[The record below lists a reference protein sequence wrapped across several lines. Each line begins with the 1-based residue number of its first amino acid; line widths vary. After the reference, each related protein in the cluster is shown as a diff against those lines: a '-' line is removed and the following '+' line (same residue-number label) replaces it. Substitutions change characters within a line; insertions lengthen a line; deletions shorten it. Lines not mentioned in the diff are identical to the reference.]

1 MNDQTEHV
9 EPATETLPLPE
20 PAVQPGH
27 LRIAEALLF
36 AAAEPVTEKAL
47 ASLLPEGVP
56 AAAVLTALGE
66 ALAGR
71 GVELVA
77 VAGGWQLR
85 TAADLAPLLRRR
97 FEVPKRLSRAAVEAL
112 AIVAYHQPVTRAEI
126 EDVRGVAL
134 SQGTLDTLVEAGF
147 VEPKG
152 RRETPGRPATWGTTE
167 QFLAHFGL
175 PALKALPRL
184 DELKAAGLLEPLPV
198 QAALP
203 AASEEPAP
211 PGGVAEAEEAPAA
224 LLSPD
229 GEEGRDDTEAGR
241 G

>member
-1 MNDQTEHV
+1 MNEQTEHV
-9 EPATETLPLPE
+9 ETAAEELPLPE
-20 PAVQPGH
+20 PAVQPEH
-27 LRIAEALLF
+27 LRLAEALLF

-47 ASLLPEGVP
+47 ATLLPEGVA
-56 AAAVLTALGE
+56 AAAVLAALGE

-97 FEVPKRLSRAAVEAL
+97 FEVPRRLSRAAVEAL

-152 RRETPGRPATWGTTE
+152 RRETPGRPAVWGTTAA
-167 QFLAHFGL
+167 FLAHFGL
-175 PALKALPRL
+175 ADVKALPKL
-184 DELKAAGLLEPLPV
+184 DELKAAGLLEPLPMT
-198 QAALP
+198 AALP
-203 AASEEPAP
+203 AAGEEPAP
-211 PGGVAEAEEAPAA
+211 PGGVAEAEERAEAPLA
-224 LLSPD
+224 PD
-229 GEEGRDDTEAGR
+229 GDEADR

>member
-1 MNDQTEHV
+1 MNEQTEHHDIAS
-9 EPATETLPLPE
+9 EELPLPAPE
-20 PAVQPGH
+20 VGAEH
-27 LRIAEALLF
+27 LRLAEALLF

-56 AAAVLTALGE
+56 AATVLATLGE

-85 TAADLAPLLRRR
+85 TAPDLAPLLRRR
-97 FEVPKRLSRAAVEAL
+97 FEVPRRLSRAAVEAL

-126 EDVRGVAL
+126 EDIRGVAL

-152 RRETPGRPATWGTTE
+152 RRESPGRPAIWGTTD
-167 QFLAHFGL
+167 QFLGHFGL
-175 PALKALPRL
+175 PGLKALPKL
-184 DELKAAGLLEPLPV
+184 DELKAAGLLEPLPM

-203 AASEEPAP
+203 AASDEPTP
-211 PGGVAEAEEAPAA
+211 PGGVAEAEEQDAAP
-224 LLSPD
+224 LSPD
-229 GEEGRDDTEAGR
+229 GDEADR